1 MMYRHLPVNP
11 TLTDHLLYW
20 MFEAMGRDWRGR
32 GVRPVHETEIA
43 QRVMGLWKR
52 LNSVFRRWQA
62 GTLRAPRDAHPS
74 PPPQERERGRAA
86 RVLPGWS
93 VLPRTYGWLKTL
105 LLPETRNWVDAF
117 NCLLLNDPEMKAL
130 YAAAPQV
137 GRILRP
143 FCHFLGIGLPE
154 ELRLPKRERV
164 RRSDLSPRPVPVEQ
178 WWAEAHPTAHPTAL
192 RDERSEMIVPNRR
205 LPPREQA
212 EDAVR
217 RSEARGKPIDLR
229 RFTPAALGWFLHPPR
244 DANCPPPEIGYG
256 GRWRPLP
263 KDYKPPGDGE

>member
-1 MMYRHLPVNP
+1 MMMYRHLPVNP
-11 TLTDHLLYW
+11 TLTDRFGHLLYW

-62 GTLRAPRDAHPS
+62 GTLRAPRDPHPS

-137 GRILRP
+137 GRI
-143 FCHFLGIGLPE
+143 
-154 ELRLPKRERV
+154 
-164 RRSDLSPRPVPVEQ
+164 
-178 WWAEAHPTAHPTAL
+178 
-192 RDERSEMIVPNRR
+192 
-205 LPPREQA
+205 PPRENVS
-212 EDAVR
+212 VR
-217 RSEARGKPIDLR
+217 NQKL
-229 RFTPAALGWFLHPPR
+229 
-244 DANCPPPEIGYG
+244 
-256 GRWRPLP
+256 
-263 KDYKPPGDGE
+263 